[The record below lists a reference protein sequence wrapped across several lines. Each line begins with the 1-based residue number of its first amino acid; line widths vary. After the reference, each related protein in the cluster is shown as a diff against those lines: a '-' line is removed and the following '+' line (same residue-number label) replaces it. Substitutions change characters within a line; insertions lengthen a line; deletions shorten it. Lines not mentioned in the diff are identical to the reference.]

1 MDLLNENKYKKEEV
15 PKSKKIVLV
24 LLILSI
30 IATIFIVIALIYAKS
45 NIKLPD
51 VLKIN
56 DEEVQMSENLIIT
69 DTQGNKYISIK
80 GLSTLLGYEYYNGE
94 YGSSGESKEKGY
106 IKNKNLVVG
115 FEKDSNKIYKYE
127 EKTNLDYQ
135 YYELK
140 SEVFAYNNNLYMD
153 LADISESLNVIY
165 NKNNLPKI

>member
-1 MDLLNENKYKKEEV
+1 MDLLNENKYKKEEA

-69 DTQGNKYISIK
+69 DTQGNKYISI
-80 GLSTLLGYEYYNGE
+80 
-94 YGSSGESKEKGY
+94 
-106 IKNKNLVVG
+106 
-115 FEKDSNKIYKYE
+115 
-127 EKTNLDYQ
+127 
-135 YYELK
+135 
-140 SEVFAYNNNLYMD
+140 
-153 LADISESLNVIY
+153 
-165 NKNNLPKI
+165 